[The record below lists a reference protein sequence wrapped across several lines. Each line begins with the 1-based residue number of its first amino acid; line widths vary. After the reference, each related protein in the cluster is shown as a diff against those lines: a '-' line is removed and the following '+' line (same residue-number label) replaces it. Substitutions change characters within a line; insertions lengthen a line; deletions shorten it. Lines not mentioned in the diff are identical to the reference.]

1 MTRTLSTQASAFTL
15 AAVVT
20 LTLMASINQLAASP
34 TPDGVLAHS
43 SAASAPVQVV
53 VVTGKRIQG

>member
-20 LTLMASINQLAASP
+20 LTLMASINQLAASTAP
-34 TPDGVLAHS
+34 NGVLAQS